1 MTDQPKTLT
10 EAEVL
15 GAIDSLEMMVGA
27 KGGDVGAKA
36 TLLVTTYRVAARTKG
51 LAWADTRF
59 APIFIKLRED
69 AQDLGQKP
77 AVERILTGIAG
88 VRRQQK
94 MSEAATHDVEA
105 LAVLVREMAAAGGPP
120 ILTDELLERLENAV
134 QQDPAEVE
142 RFVTDGTLGRALAE
156 LRRLR
161 ARDRGK
167 H

>member
-1 MTDQPKTLT
+1 
-10 EAEVL
+10 
-15 GAIDSLEMMVGA
+15 
-27 KGGDVGAKA
+27 
-36 TLLVTTYRVAARTKG
+36 
-51 LAWADTRF
+51 
-59 APIFIKLRED
+59 
-69 AQDLGQKP
+69 
-77 AVERILTGIAG
+77 
-88 VRRQQK
+88 